1 MDTNSADEI
10 PPKSTD
16 LVGWCRAVCDGR
28 FARFRLE
35 SVVGAIQD
43 LDPHTEK
50 SVLNP
55 LAKHLSDCMMHMLR
69 GLVGCNHPNQGRDI
83 IERVH
88 SQLWEAILKPKSAD
102 GRGLRE
108 AFAPRL
114 RFRLADALIY
124 EKRKREDPIAD
135 TTTSNR
141 GPVDEATPRTVS
153 LHSSVPSEPS
163 HIEEHLDVETAL
175 EAIADPKKRL
185 AFRLHMDGVPAKSTK
200 SLSISKALGIS
211 DKTARL
217 WIEEAQELLKQT
229 LGDRT

>member
-1 MDTNSADEI
+1 MVTSSDDEI
-10 PPKSTD
+10 PPRSTD
-16 LVGWCRAVCDGR
+16 LDGWRRAVVEGR
-28 FARFRLE
+28 IARFRLE

-43 LDPHTEK
+43 LVPHTDK

-55 LAKHLSDCMMHMLR
+55 MAKHLSDCMLNMLR
-69 GLVGCNHPNQGRDI
+69 GLVGRNHPNHGLDI

-88 SQLWEAILKPKSAD
+88 SQLWEAILQPKSAD
-102 GRGLRE
+102 GRGLRA

-124 EKRKREDPIAD
+124 EKRKREGLIVD
-135 TTTSNR
+135 TTATNR
-141 GPVDEATPRTVS
+141 GPVDEITPRTVS

-163 HIEEHLDVETAL
+163 HIDEHLDVETAL
-175 EAIADPKKRL
+175 EAIADPKKRS

-211 DKTARL
+211 EKTARL
-217 WIEEAQELLKQT
+217 WIEEAQELLKKT